1 MIPAAAPNKDIGPW
15 RLSTGSSEAEGR
27 RGCSGQDWKPGK
39 EGREMSGFGNLNHMS
54 PTWPGP
60 VKINIG
66 DGCEDLGST

>member
-39 EGREMSGFGNLNHMS
+39 EGRKGNVRLWELESYESHMAWS
-54 PTWPGP
+54 SKDQYWGWM
-60 VKINIG
+60 
-66 DGCEDLGST
+66 